1 MADRSAKD
9 AVRREIKSKSAEF
22 GSVLGPII
30 PGGTIWLR
38 IEKRLL
44 LGQEVL
50 MIQGIYAGPFW
61 NDDPKE
67 YEGDG
72 GPSDVLWQ
80 HYLCTGGNR
89 RVLVT
94 LMPEAGGDTVVQWT
108 MAVRWR
114 GSATSTQTTV
124 SLPKYG
130 AQ

>member
-50 MIQGIYAGPFW
+50 MIQGVYAGPFGTMTQK
-61 NDDPKE
+61 NMKE
-67 YEGDG
+67 MAGQAMCCG
-72 GPSDVLWQ
+72 STI
-80 HYLCTGGNR
+80 CA
-89 RVLVT
+89 LV
-94 LMPEAGGDTVVQWT
+94 
-108 MAVRWR
+108 
-114 GSATSTQTTV
+114 ATD
-124 SLPKYG
+124 
-130 AQ
+130 AFW